1 MLGDNLL
8 SLRKMMNLT
17 QEEVA
22 DRIGVT
28 RQALSKWEN
37 NDTTPD
43 IVNCKKLADFYEVSL
58 DTLVNFDRF
67 ESEMEVPRNGKHM
80 CGVVTINAKGQIVI
94 PRRAREVFSLSTGD
108 RLIVLGDEESGIAI
122 MKEKTVI
129 AMMESMQSAAISM
142 RETMQNIEHMK
153 PIDE

>member
-43 IVNCKKLADFYEVSL
+43 IVNCRKLADFYEVSL
-58 DTLVNFDRF
+58 DTLVNFDRC
-67 ESEMEVPRNGKHM
+67 ESEMELPRNGKHM
-80 CGVVTINAKGQIVI
+80 FGVVTINAKGQIVI

-108 RLIVLGDEESGIAI
+108 RLVVLGDEESGIAI